1 MGKAKEKAAPTKEDL
16 AHDLWLYWH
25 GYNATVIAGPY
36 SGHWGV
42 AQGTGLE
49 TNTVSLSFP
58 NKKENVWFNVADLQ
72 RWERK

>member
-1 MGKAKEKAAPTKEDL
+1 MKKAEKTREDI

-25 GYNATVIAGPY
+25 GYNVTVIAGPY

-42 AQGTGLE
+42 AQCTDIE
-49 TNTVSLSFP
+49 TNTVALSFP
-58 NKKENVWFNVADLQ
+58 NKKENVWLNAADLQ